1 LIVASIALVADPAIA
16 SVDQPVDGDGRE
28 PRSANRRRP
37 LMSRDYDPT
46 LEPDIEFYRV
56 TDEEL
61 TGEPGD
67 LIRSERLAQ
76 DAYAALDE
84 ASATY
89 RVLYQSASGLGD
101 KNAEPTNEAIAV
113 SGLIAFPPGTAPKGG
128 WPVVSWAHGTVG
140 SADHA
145 APSMDPYVDAVPGRT
160 GLGLLR
166 KINKAPHALLNAFLR
181 AGWAVAMTDYEGLG
195 TYGNHPYLLG
205 VPEGRGILDIVP
217 AVHQLAAQTVRQ
229 LIAGR
234 YAIVGHSQGGQAAL
248 WGAHLASTGAYPT
261 RGTLIGV
268 AALAPASN
276 LKPGLFAAY
285 NLPSTEL
292 LGDLGAFYPLFC
304 NGVFGGD
311 PTIKEELIFQQAA
324 VTKYRED
331 FNTKSR
337 AELSEDPFWMER
349 PPLAA
354 PNPLWSTDR
363 SAGIFRTQV
372 GSDAQTTAWNKYWV
386 QVDAFNP
393 ALKITVPIR
402 ISQAGGDTRVNPSN
416 TATLLEQL
424 REIDGIAPVTEKFYV
439 MGEVATPDPDTL
451 GEHFGLLVYEL
462 EIQAIL
468 GWFADL

>member
-1 LIVASIALVADPAIA
+1 
-16 SVDQPVDGDGRE
+16 
-28 PRSANRRRP
+28 
-37 LMSRDYDPT
+37 MSRDYDPT
-46 LEPDIEFYRV
+46 LEPDVEFYRAI
-56 TDEEL
+56 DQDL
-61 TGEPGD
+61 TGEPGN
-67 LIRSERLAQ
+67 LIKSEQLAQ
-76 DAYAALDE
+76 DAAAALDD
-84 ASATY
+84 ARATY

-101 KNAEPTNEAIAV
+101 EQTQPTNEPIAV
-113 SGLIAFPPGTAPKGG
+113 SGLIAFPPGEAPAGG

-140 SADHA
+140 SADHS
-145 APSMDPYVDAVPGRT
+145 APSMDPYLEDVPPADA

-166 KINKAPHALLNAFLR
+166 KINKAPHALLNAFLQ

-205 VPEGRGILDIVP
+205 VSEGRGILDIVP
-217 AVHQLAAQTVRQ
+217 AVHQLAAAPDVDQE
-229 LIAGR
+229 IANR

-261 RGTLIGV
+261 TSTLIGV

-276 LKPGLFAAY
+276 LKGTPTQPGLLAAY
-285 NLPSTEL
+285 QSPVKV
-292 LGDLGAFYPLFC
+292 GDLGAFYPLFC

-311 PTIKEELIFQQAA
+311 PTIDMELIFQPAA
-324 VTKYRED
+324 VTKYLED
-331 FNTKSR
+331 FNTKAR
-337 AELSEDPFWMER
+337 VELSEDDFWMKR

-354 PNPLWSTDR
+354 PDPPFSTNR

-372 GSDAQTTAWNKYWV
+372 GSEPQTAAWNKYWR

-393 ALKITVPIR
+393 ARKITVPIR
-402 ISQAGGDTRVNPSN
+402 ISQAAGDTRVNPAN

-424 REIDGIAPVTEKFYV
+424 RAIEGIGSITEKFYV
-439 MGEVATPDPDTL
+439 MGEVATPDPATL

-468 GWFADL
+468 DWFADL